1 MSGRF
6 KTKEEA
12 QAFLRKVMGPPKRQL
27 NGQER
32 ENLWLLIQMSTPVRL
47 SNNQRTETEEY
58 IIGENRYDVTYG
70 LEDEPIIEVYI
81 NED

>member
-1 MSGRF
+1 
-6 KTKEEA
+6 
-12 QAFLRKVMGPPKRQL
+12 MGPPKRQL

>member
-27 NGQER
+27 SGQEHDR
-32 ENLWLLIQMSTPVRL
+32 LWLLIQMSTPVKV

-58 IIGENRYDVTYG
+58 IIGEQRYDVTYG
-70 LEDEPIIEVYI
+70 LSDNPIIEVYV